1 MTEDRRLSLLKKKL
15 GDKVKPNEPLGR
27 HTSFKIGGPAALFYE
42 AETEA
47 ELVRVVELSR
57 ELGVPFFILGGG
69 SNVLFN
75 DEGFRGIVIKIKNGK
90 WKMENGKRKRKRK
103 MENGK

>member
-75 DEGFRGIVIKIKNGK
+75 DEGFRGIVIKIKMRG
-90 WKMENGKRKRKRK
+90 
-103 MENGK
+103 